1 MPDLENS
8 LDLCTY
14 CPRLCSHMC
23 PVSISTGR
31 ETLTPQAKM
40 SRFARL
46 HRGPLSRAAGHGSAG
61 PALAHD
67 HESGDQPGSSLP
79 LYGCTGCGAC
89 TTACLHGVE
98 PATALMRGRVEVEAA
113 GLGHPTLAEL
123 PERHRRRAL
132 AAAAAVSSEPGLSGR
147 VAGEGEA
154 AFLPTCL
161 PRGSEERGPADEA
174 RVALAVCDRVRAA
187 SPGLPAV
194 GVAALSGTAAS
205 PGPGGCAG
213 YPLYAGGFDASFR
226 LHAESFARAI
236 EKYSTLVVSCSAC
249 TWLLRTQYQLHGVPV
264 RPQIL
269 HTSELLAPHAAALPV
284 KNPVPSASYHDPC
297 HLGRRLGCYEPPR
310 QLLRRAVTELHELP
324 EHRTHD
330 ESRCCGSGGLLP
342 ITDPRAAAAMA
353 RDRLGDADKGHGPL
367 VSGCPACQHHLGK
380 SGGEGSPVRELL
392 DILDEATR

>member
-8 LDLCTY
+8 LALCTY

-23 PVSISTGR
+23 PVSITTGR

-46 HRGPLSRAAGHGSAG
+46 HRGPLSG
-61 PALAHD
+61 PVGTVPRHD
-67 HESGDQPGSSLP
+67 EAEDQPGSSLP

-98 PATALMRGRVEVEAA
+98 PATALMQGRVAVEAA

-132 AAAAAVSSEPGLSGR
+132 AAAGAVTADPELAGR
-147 VAGEGEA
+147 VAGAGEV

-174 RVALAVCDRVRAA
+174 RVALRVCDRVRTA
-187 SPGLPAV
+187 SPTLPAV
-194 GVAALSGTAAS
+194 GVAALAGTDAA

-213 YPLYAGGFDASFR
+213 YPLYAGGFDESFR

-249 TWLLRTQYQLHGVPV
+249 TWLLRTQYQQHGVPV
-264 RPQIL
+264 KPQIL

-284 KNPVPSASYHDPC
+284 KNPVPTASYHDPC

-310 QLLRRAVTELHELP
+310 QLLRRAVAELHELP
-324 EHRTHD
+324 EHRTHE

-342 ITDPRAAAAMA
+342 ITDPGAAQAMA
-353 RDRLGDADKGHGPL
+353 EERLGDADAQHGPL
-367 VSGCPACQHHLGK
+367 VSSCPACQHHLAK
-380 SGGEGSPVRELL
+380 SGGEAGPPVRELL